1 MFFLDRERGRERE
14 RRQRGRRLLAC
25 AGRTE
30 DERRDGDI
38 WERGGGGAGGGG
50 RGPCGGGQDEEDAVL
65 DGELVGLLAEA
76 IKGLKGIFLG
86 RKRVK
91 PLAGI
96 YMGPQ

>member
-1 MFFLDRERGRERE
+1 MGWLEGGGGFFFALEGRQEDGVWLLGFQLWAVQVRE
-14 RRQRGRRLLAC
+14 
-25 AGRTE
+25 
-30 DERRDGDI
+30 
-38 WERGGGGAGGGG
+38 ERGGGGGGGGG